1 MEDMNAPVARLG
13 GSLRKRAKARARAA
27 RMPLMPSLQRRR
39 LQCYALLMVA
49 DVIALFAGFTVT
61 GYLHH
66 GMAGLGESLLLA
78 QLVLPVFLT
87 VALYNDAY
95 SIAALRSTER
105 SVTATLVALIIAAA
119 SVLFITFY
127 AHHAQ
132 EQSRLGFTL
141 GLAASFVTLA
151 WGRLQMRALVRWRCG
166 ASVLNELV
174 IDDGGP
180 AVSLP
185 GAYHVSAAS
194 FGLTPSLS
202 DPHALDRI
210 GLVMRNAD
218 RVIVSAPV
226 ERRVDWSIVLKGAN
240 VAGEVI
246 DDTVARLGA
255 NGARMAAGHG
265 ILQVSVGPLGMRSRI
280 AKRLL
285 DVAVAGSA
293 VLVLS
298 PLLIA
303 VAMAVKL
310 EDGGPVFFLQR
321 RVGRGNRFF
330 SILKFRS
337 MTENRVGRDGTQSA
351 SKQDKRV
358 TRIGKLIR
366 STSID
371 ELPQLLNVLR
381 GDMSLVGPRPHATGS
396 LAGDKLFWEVDA
408 RYWQRHALKPGLT
421 GLAQIRGLRG
431 ATDCEEDLTGRLNA
445 DLEYLAGW
453 SLWRDLWIIVAT
465 FRVLVHDKAF

>member
-1 MEDMNAPVARLG
+1 MVEMNAPVARLG

-39 LQCYALLMVA
+39 LQCYVLLMIA
-49 DVIALFAGFTVT
+49 DVLALFAGFTVT
-61 GYLHH
+61 GYLHRGIG
-66 GMAGLGESLLLA
+66 GMDESLLLA

-95 SIAALRSTER
+95 SIASLRSTER
-105 SVTATLVALIIAAA
+105 SVTSTLVALIVAAA

-132 EQSRLGFTL
+132 DYSRIGFTL
-141 GLAASFVTLA
+141 GVMASFIMLA
-151 WGRLQMRALVRWRCG
+151 WGRLQMRGLVRWRCG

-194 FGLTPSLS
+194 FGLAPSLC

-226 ERRVDWSIVLKGAN
+226 ERRVDWSIILKGAN

-255 NGARMAAGHG
+255 NGARMVAGHG

-280 AKRLL
+280 AKRVL

-293 VLVLS
+293 VLALS

-303 VAMAVKL
+303 VALAVKL
-310 EDGGPVFFLQR
+310 EDGGSVFFLQK

-337 MTENRVGRDGTQSA
+337 MTENKVGRDGGQSA
-351 SKQDKRV
+351 SRDDKRV

-431 ATDCEEDLTGRLNA
+431 ATDREEDLTGRLNA

-453 SLWRDLWIIVAT
+453 SLWRDLWIIAAT
-465 FRVLVHDKAF
+465 FRVLVHDRAF